1 MSRMSR
7 QITFGQFSHS
17 LCLRPRR
24 KCTLLLC
31 SCSIPFSKCG
41 NLTSGP
47 SDYLNVR
54 LRYRSRHITLAF
66 NLVWHFIFLN
76 DFENLYYLEE
86 KKILLAKCH
95 TQPALQS
102 GQQTELE
109 ACHSKTHLCVYQV
122 LKVSFSKSV
131 RTHKMQEFSV
141 KYFPMNG
148 VGGVIKAKSF

>member
-1 MSRMSR
+1 MPRMSR

-17 LCLRPRR
+17 FCLRPRW

-31 SCSIPFSKCG
+31 SCSIPFSRCR

-47 SDYLNVR
+47 SNCLNVR
-54 LRYRSRHITLAF
+54 LRYRSRHITLAS

-76 DFENLYYLEE
+76 DFENLYYLEG

-95 TQPALQS
+95 TQPVLQS

-109 ACHSKTHLCVYQV
+109 ACHSRGICGCIRP
-122 LKVSFSKSV
+122 S
-131 RTHKMQEFSV
+131 R
-141 KYFPMNG
+141 FPSACQPEPM
-148 VGGVIKAKSF
+148 

>member
-1 MSRMSR
+1 MPRMSR

-17 LCLRPRR
+17 FCLRPRW

-31 SCSIPFSKCG
+31 SCSIPFSRCG

-47 SDYLNVR
+47 SNCLNVR
-54 LRYRSRHITLAF
+54 LRYRSRHITLAS

-76 DFENLYYLEE
+76 DFENLYYLEG

-95 TQPALQS
+95 TQPVLQS

-109 ACHSKTHLCVYQV
+109 ACHSRGICGCIRP
-122 LKVSFSKSV
+122 S
-131 RTHKMQEFSV
+131 R
-141 KYFPMNG
+141 FPSACQPEPM
-148 VGGVIKAKSF
+148 